1 MRTRALFSTFI
12 FLSVK
17 NRKINEHMGPDFNRC
32 STCTLEKLLTVF
44 RSSVFG
50 TLAVTMVAPSEP
62 LCCFLPFS
70 LPGTVYQENPL
81 PLLQLVTSSLKA
93 FHCHFKYRI
102 LFIWHLNLW
111 QLWAY
116 VCLFFAP
123 RTSTYTLALLSSPFL
138 DPA

>member
-1 MRTRALFSTFI
+1 MPSSGVIIKSIHYMLEYINCFRALNKMYEPCSCVQAAYWKCGALRGPNPLPRGIWGPLMRTRALFSTFI

-70 LPGTVYQENPL
+70 LPGTVY
-81 PLLQLVTSSLKA
+81 
-93 FHCHFKYRI
+93 
-102 LFIWHLNLW
+102 
-111 QLWAY
+111 
-116 VCLFFAP
+116 
-123 RTSTYTLALLSSPFL
+123 
-138 DPA
+138 